1 MLLNRH
7 KDRRQTL
14 VSKAE
19 KPIEKPEEVK
29 AEEPKA
35 EKPKRTTKK

>member
-7 KDRRQTL
+7 KAIRQPI
-14 VSKAE
+14 SKAQ